1 MLEFRDKWIGDKM
14 IECLALEMPDYF
26 THLLKVNMN
35 SADFVS
41 KNINTQWAQSESFQ
55 AVSNLVFKSN
65 GSGPL
70 TAEVLIKNLGWTG
83 IRNRM
88 SAAYVYYK
96 INNFFSEIDD
106 YSLIKDLLIFEGKL
120 KKYSV
125 EGYSRG
131 LLLAIYLKFVDIELI
146 DNGHLHSE
154 HCIASIPD
162 YVIDLLPLASSKII
176 KIDWILLAM
185 AHFNFFLGLAEL
197 KKSLQGKLSFAQIY
211 AKLNIGQKN
220 IYMKNMLNYAYS
232 INEEDNFINDMVE

>member
-1 MLEFRDKWIGDKM
+1 
-14 IECLALEMPDYF
+14 
-26 THLLKVNMN
+26 MN

-185 AHFNFFLGLAEL
+185 AHLNSSLVRPVL
-197 KKSLQGKLSFAQIY
+197 KKS
-211 AKLNIGQKN
+211 
-220 IYMKNMLNYAYS
+220 
-232 INEEDNFINDMVE
+232 